1 MEKVKTINLPPKV
14 KVKTPTIY
22 IRSVS
27 KEVKT
32 KFYAMSKL
40 LGYTPREYFEE
51 LIKKQ

>member
-1 MEKVKTINLPPKV
+1 MDKVKTVNIPSKV
-14 KVKTPTIY
+14 KVRTLTIY

-27 KEVKT
+27 SEIKK
-32 KFYAMSKL
+32 KFYSNAKA

>member
-1 MEKVKTINLPPKV
+1 MEKVQKVSLPPKV
-14 KVKTPTIY
+14 KVKNYTIY

-27 KEVKT
+27 EEAKK
-32 KFYAMSKL
+32 KFYNKATE